1 VTSSAELAAE
11 VRALRRSSGL
21 SRAEHIAAIEITGVG
36 ALDLLQLATTQSPH
50 RRAGRVRQTLMLRDD
65 GSVLADVFVLNTGD
79 AFVVLAEGPDEDELV
94 AWLEG
99 VRGRGLDKEAQ
110 IRGMR
115 ADWVVFGIDGPFAW
129 EVVAGMLGPAV
140 LGMPY
145 LSVVAR
151 EQGMCVRA
159 GKTGEYGYLLI
170 VPRASAAS
178 VEGELRKLGGPLDL
192 APVSLEALDVCAL
205 ESGHFAMRWLRER
218 GRVLTPIELQ
228 LQWRVTYSREFVGAD
243 ALRARRSEGAKER
256 VTCFVADGPVAPG
269 QRVRLGA
276 LELGEVLTAC
286 ASPTTQRTVGW
297 ALLARAFAHP
307 HLDLEAVATDGA
319 LPLRTCPAFLFENLS
334 LRVQPHLGHTYAKR
348 EEIL

>member
-1 VTSSAELAAE
+1 
-11 VRALRRSSGL
+11 VRALRRSSGF
-21 SRAEHIAAIEITGVG
+21 SRADHVAAIEITGFG

-65 GSVLADVFVLNTGD
+65 GSVLADVFVLSTGD
-79 AFVVLAEGPDEDELV
+79 GFVVLAEGPREDELV
-94 AWLEG
+94 AWLSE
-99 VRGRGLDKEAQ
+99 VRARGPNTNTEVR

-115 ADWVVFGIDGPFAW
+115 SEWVVLGIDGPYAW

-170 VPRASAAS
+170 VPRASAPK
-178 VEGELRKLGGPLDL
+178 VEAELRKLGGPLDL
-192 APVSLEALDVCAL
+192 APVSLEALDLCAL
-205 ESGHFAMRWLRER
+205 ESGHFAMRWLRE
-218 GRVLTPIELQ
+218 GDQVLTPIELQ

-256 VTCFVADGPVAPG
+256 VTCFVAEGPVARG

-286 ASPTTQRTVGW
+286 ASPTIQRTVGW
-297 ALLARAFAHP
+297 ALLSRPFAHP
-307 HLDLEAVATDGA
+307 HIDLEAVAPEGA
-319 LPLRTCPAFLFENLS
+319 LPLRTCPAFLFETLS

-348 EEIL
+348 EEIP